1 MTSGAQTLAQAT
13 PRTRPFWILS
23 LIAGVLLFA
32 GAVALA
38 VFVRANQIAAKSA
51 PDPAPIDG
59 KRAYGYLKQVCAI
72 GPRIAG
78 SKANAKQRTMV
89 SEHFKKFGADVREQP
104 FQGVDPSTG
113 KRVNMVNLIGAWN
126 PDRKERVVFAAH
138 YDTRPFPDQDAEDP
152 RGEFIGANDGA
163 SGVALLMEL
172 AHHLKDLKTPWGVD
186 LVLLDGE
193 ELVYNKFDE
202 YFLGSK
208 AFARSYKRARDRDP
222 KAAKYAAGFI
232 LDMVGDKDLMIPPEA
247 NSLELA
253 PRLVRDFW
261 GVAKGL
267 KSPVFSE
274 AEGPRVLDD
283 HLSFNEAG
291 IPTVDIIDFDYPY
304 WHTTRDLPEECS
316 GESLAEVGKVIT
328 SWLAQPKP
336 SATGSTKTKKTR
348 RS

>member
-1 MTSGAQTLAQAT
+1 MTSGAHTIAN
-13 PRTRPFWILS
+13 PGSRTRPYWLA
-23 LIAGVLLFA
+23 IAIATIVLLA
-32 GAVALA
+32 AAIVLA
-38 VFVRANQIAAKSA
+38 VFVRTNQIAAKQA
-51 PDPAPIDG
+51 PKPAPIDA
-59 KRAYGYLKQVCAI
+59 KRAYGYLKKICEI

-78 SKANAKQRTMV
+78 SKANATQRSMV
-89 SEHFKKFGADVREQP
+89 AEHFKKLDADVREQP
-104 FQGVDPSTG
+104 FQGIDPSTN
-113 KRVNMVNLIGAWN
+113 KRVNMVNLIGSWN
-126 PDRKERVVFAAH
+126 PDRKDRVVFAAH
-138 YDTRPFPDQDAEDP
+138 YDTRPYPDQDANDP
-152 RGEFIGANDGA
+152 KGEFIGANDGA

-172 AHHLKDLKTPWGVD
+172 AHHMKDLETPWGVD

-193 ELVYNKFDE
+193 ELVYKQFDE

-208 AFARSYKRARDRDP
+208 AFSKLYKRARERDP
-222 KAAKYAAGFI
+222 KSPKYAAGFI

-267 KSPVFSE
+267 KSPVFSD

-291 IPTVDIIDFDYPY
+291 IPTVDIIDFDYPF
-304 WHTTRDLPEECS
+304 WHTTGDLPEECS

-328 SWLAQPKP
+328 SWLTQPKP
-336 SATGSTKTKKTR
+336 SATGSLKAKKAR